1 MTTQFFTIHK
11 TDSQILADIAA
22 IEVHEKTSRI
32 VIGEAAGLVLQH
44 CWNHGNAVLATKL
57 VQAVTPANRAAIV
70 LLMKECTSFIYDK
83 KTHSF
88 GKLSPDAKKEKEKK
102 LEMTNTF
109 FEKYQGDIF
118 AWFEK
123 TKEAKIVEFKFN
135 ENNLVKALAGLFAEK
150 GGEFTDE
157 ALAII
162 EAGKAKA
169 IKMVKSQNVI
179 TARTNELVEMGID
192 RNLAEKQAKAD
203 LENGKITI
211 EGDAVVAA

>member
-1 MTTQFFTIHK
+1 M
-11 TDSQILADIAA
+11 
-22 IEVHEKTSRI
+22 
-32 VIGEAAGLVLQH
+32 
-44 CWNHGNAVLATKL
+44 
-57 VQAVTPANRAAIV
+57 
-70 LLMKECTSFIYDK
+70 
-83 KTHSF
+83 
-88 GKLSPDAKKEKEKK
+88 
-102 LEMTNTF
+102 
-109 FEKYQGDIF
+109 
-118 AWFEK
+118 
-123 TKEAKIVEFKFN
+123 
-135 ENNLVKALAGLFAEK
+135 VKALAGLFAEK

-211 EGDAVVAA
+211 EDDAVVAA